1 MSNFAIEKIY
11 TLLDLIQEHLYDR
24 TKAFS
29 GIQVDKELYDV
40 HNPNAAIILDATDI
54 NTFPITSYMGIY
66 VPIMLNKAL
75 GTNYIKVKIY
85 TRKSYKENKYEQFAY
100 GFESAFYF
108 DNLEQISKFLYRIDL
123 ENILYN
129 LSHTDFDIV
138 KTDKYSFKAKY
149 KPNDKTELI
158 QLKNKLQL
166 AKGLAYV

>member
-40 HNPNAAIILDATDI
+40 HNPSAAIILDATDI

-75 GTNYIKVKIY
+75 GTNYMKVKIY
-85 TRKSYKENKYEQFAY
+85 TRKSYKENKYEQFVY

-123 ENILYN
+123 ENILYK

-138 KTDKYSFKAKY
+138 KTDKYGFKGKY
-149 KPNDKTELI
+149 KPEDNTELI
-158 QLKNKLQL
+158 QFKNKLQL

>member
-24 TKAFS
+24 TKVFS
-29 GIQVDKELYDV
+29 SIQVDKELYDV
-40 HNPNAAIILDATDI
+40 HNPSAAIILDATDI
-54 NTFPITSYMGIY
+54 NTFPITTYMGIY

-75 GTNYIKVKIY
+75 GTNYMEVKIY
-85 TRKSYKENKYEQFAY
+85 ARKSYKENIYEQFVY
-100 GFESAFYF
+100 GFELAFYF

-123 ENILYN
+123 ENILYK

-138 KTDKYSFKAKY
+138 KTDKYGFKGKY
-149 KPNDKTELI
+149 KPEDNTELI
-158 QLKNKLQL
+158 QFKNKLEL